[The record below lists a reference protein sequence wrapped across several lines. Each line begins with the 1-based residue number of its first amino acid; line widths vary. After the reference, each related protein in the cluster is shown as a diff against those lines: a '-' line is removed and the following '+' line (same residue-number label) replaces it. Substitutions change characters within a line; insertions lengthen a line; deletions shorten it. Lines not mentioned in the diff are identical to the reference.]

1 MCLVILVHQKQ
12 LLGGSS
18 LSYVLL
24 FLWIII
30 IIFYVLGVDIEIP
43 EEQLNEIADS
53 MAEWEGPIAD
63 KLKLRKTDVEE
74 IKTKYPQKLMLQK

>member
-1 MCLVILVHQKQ
+1 M
-12 LLGGSS
+12 
-18 LSYVLL
+18 
-24 FLWIII
+24 
-30 IIFYVLGVDIEIP
+30 DIEIP

>member
-1 MCLVILVHQKQ
+1 MN
-12 LLGGSS
+12 
-18 LSYVLL
+18 
-24 FLWIII
+24 

-53 MAEWEGPIAD
+53 IAEWEGPIAD